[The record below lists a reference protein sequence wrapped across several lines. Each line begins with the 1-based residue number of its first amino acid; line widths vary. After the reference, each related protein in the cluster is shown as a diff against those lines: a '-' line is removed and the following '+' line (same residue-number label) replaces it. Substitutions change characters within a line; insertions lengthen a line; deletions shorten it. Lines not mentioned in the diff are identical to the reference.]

1 MYYKCACEQIT
12 VFDFNQGF
20 GFHIDKDNRWVKL
33 SEQIP
38 WSEAEELYAA
48 NFNST
53 TGNKAIPFRTTLGA
67 LIIRRAFHLSDRAT
81 VKSIQEN
88 PYLQY
93 FLGVQKYTPD
103 PLFDPSMM
111 THFRERIDLD
121 AMGSIADMIA
131 AFEKKRQPQ
140 DSRALNPAA
149 RSRMG
154 RHLTRM
160 PPTRT
165 HCRKARKEYLNLGNY
180 SVSNVI

>member
-53 TGNKAIPFRTTLGA
+53 TGNKAISFRTTLGA
-67 LIIRRAFHLSDRAT
+67 LIIRRVFHLSDRAT

-93 FLGVQKYTPD
+93 FLGVQKYTPN
-103 PLFDPSMM
+103 PLFDP
-111 THFRERIDLD
+111 I
-121 AMGSIADMIA
+121 GA
-131 AFEKKRQPQ
+131 ASGITAAAPTFTN
-140 DSRALNPAA
+140 SRATFKSGYIYGITIKPSAA
-149 RSRMG
+149 
-154 RHLTRM
+154 
-160 PPTRT
+160 
-165 HCRKARKEYLNLGNY
+165 NI
-180 SVSNVI
+180 SVALIVS